1 MSQKL
6 SPEQKALYRRVDEVL
21 THGGTLNMN
30 QYILLIHGNAK
41 SASSQ
46 EEWNSFFT
54 MGRESGLFVGGSGI
68 EDARIMIGDPTA
80 KPSEHIVGYMRFDA
94 DDKQKVLD
102 LLQKH
107 PIVVHGGSV
116 ELCEMARE

>member
-1 MSQKL
+1 M
-6 SPEQKALYRRVDEVL
+6 
-21 THGGTLNMN
+21 T

-46 EEWNSFFT
+46 DEWNSFFKIA
-54 MGRESGLFVGGSGI
+54 RESGLFIGGSGI
-68 EDARIMIGDPTA
+68 EDARIIIGDTSA
-80 KPSEHIVGYMRFDA
+80 KPSDQIVGYMRFDSE
-94 DDKQKVLD
+94 DKQKILD